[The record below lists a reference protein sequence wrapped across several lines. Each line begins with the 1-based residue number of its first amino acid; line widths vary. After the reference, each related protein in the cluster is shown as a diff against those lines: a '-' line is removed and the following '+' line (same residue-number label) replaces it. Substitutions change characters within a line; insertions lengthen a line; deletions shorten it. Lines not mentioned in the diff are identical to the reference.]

1 MRMCAMSVAALLLSQ
16 GVLASPIDEVRELD
30 ADGSVSISN
39 VRGLVKVSAG
49 ETSEVRIQ
57 GDLAEE
63 AKLEISGDSRRLEIK
78 VVYPESSGWFGG
90 GMSASADT
98 RLEIVAPSGAALDV
112 SVVSAEVDVEGM
124 RGAQVDLESVSG
136 GIGARALSSRRVK
149 VGSVSGDIDLQA
161 ISADTRV
168 ETVSGELRLGGELSG
183 DLRIESV
190 SGDVELASTAAL
202 AELDL
207 EVVSGDV
214 SLSHAVAAGAQIR
227 VESLS
232 GDVHLKWP
240 GNTSANLEIQ
250 TFSGDIESPVG
261 EVEREEFGPGASLHT
276 RLGEGSARI
285 RIETFSG
292 DAELILE

>member
-1 MRMCAMSVAALLLSQ
+1 MRVCAMSVAALLLSQ
-16 GVLASPIDEVRELD
+16 GVLASPIDEIRELD

-90 GMSASADT
+90 GMGASADT
-98 RLEIVAPSGAALDV
+98 RLEIVLPGTASLDV

-124 RGAQVDLESVSG
+124 RGAQLELESVSG
-136 GIGARALSSRRVK
+136 NIDARALNSRRLK
-149 VGSVSGDIDLQA
+149 LTTVSGDIDLQA
-161 ISADTRV
+161 VSADTRI
-168 ETVSGELRLGGELSG
+168 ESVSGELRLGGELSG

-190 SGDVELASTAAL
+190 SGDVALESNAAL
-202 AELDL
+202 SELDL

-214 SLSHAVAAGAQIR
+214 MLRHGVAADAQIR

-232 GDVHLKWP
+232 GDVHLRWP
-240 GNTSANLEIQ
+240 GNTSAELEVQ

-261 EVEREEFGPGASLHT
+261 EVEREEFGPGASLRT
-276 RLGEGSARI
+276 RLGAGAARI

>member
-1 MRMCAMSVAALLLSQ
+1 MRVCAMSVAALLLSQ

-30 ADGSVSISN
+30 ADGNVSISN

-90 GMSASADT
+90 GMGATADT
-98 RLEIVAPSGAALDV
+98 RLEIVLPGTASLDV

-124 RGAQVDLESVSG
+124 RGAQVELESVSG
-136 GIGARALSSRRVK
+136 GIDARALDSRRLK
-149 VGSVSGDIDLQA
+149 LTTVSGDIDLQA
-161 ISADTRV
+161 VSADTRI
-168 ETVSGELRLGGELSG
+168 ESVSGELRLGGELSG

-190 SGDVELASTAAL
+190 SGDVALESNAAL
-202 AELDL
+202 SELDL

-214 SLSHAVAAGAQIR
+214 MLRHGLAANAQIR

-240 GNTSANLEIQ
+240 GNTSAELEVQ

-261 EVEREEFGPGASLHT
+261 EVEREEFGPGASLRT
-276 RLGEGSARI
+276 RLGEGAARV